1 MYDAKKLLK
10 EEFSY
15 MQSEVYGLKDE
26 IADFNALTNLTADG
40 DIIQVLVCPVG
51 VPRASEAAKIRQY
64 LISSFGDQLFWDR
77 KDSAFKLYG
86 QYADLCDTSENT
98 VLFFC
103 YSSSNPGIW

>member
-40 DIIQVLVCPVG
+40 DII
-51 VPRASEAAKIRQY
+51 
-64 LISSFGDQLFWDR
+64 
-77 KDSAFKLYG
+77 
-86 QYADLCDTSENT
+86 
-98 VLFFC
+98 
-103 YSSSNPGIW
+103 